1 MENHSATSAT
11 TLNYNKGKRIRCGK
25 KGKVGGGCIVIEK
38 VKKVGCEDSANA
50 CVENIVKE
58 ICHGKANCTLT
69 ASHSV
74 LKTNL
79 KCGKKETSDTLQVN
93 QLNLLSCCQWI
104 HLSTI
109 VVVRKS
115 QKVLFQ

>member
-1 MENHSATSAT
+1 MESHSATSAT

-38 VKKVGCEDSANA
+38 VEKVGCEDSANA

-69 ASHSV
+69 ASHTV

-79 KCGKKETSDTLQVN
+79 KCGKKKLRI
-93 QLNLLSCCQWI
+93 LY
-104 HLSTI
+104 
-109 VVVRKS
+109 R
-115 QKVLFQ
+115 

>member
-11 TLNYNKGKRIRCGK
+11 TLKYNTGKRIRCGK

-38 VKKVGCEDSANA
+38 VEKVGCEDSANA

-69 ASHSV
+69 ASNEV

-79 KCGKKETSDTLQVN
+79 KCGKKKLRI
-93 QLNLLSCCQWI
+93 LY
-104 HLSTI
+104 
-109 VVVRKS
+109 R
-115 QKVLFQ
+115 